1 MNSINNIRKDKKIFM
16 FLFISYV
23 KLYEGFLFEYPKI
36 VL

>member
-1 MNSINNIRKDKKIFM
+1 MNSINNITKDKTIFM

-23 KLYEGFLFEYPKI
+23 KLDEGFLFEYPKI